1 MTFRESSTSFA
12 GTTGVERF
20 PRIGFSRPAFTAHL
34 GERSKSFADC
44 WSWLACG
51 LGSQRFPFSSSSARL
66 S

>member
-20 PRIGFSRPAFTAHL
+20 PRIGFLVRLSP
-34 GERSKSFADC
+34 
-44 WSWLACG
+44 
-51 LGSQRFPFSSSSARL
+51 SSARL

>member
-1 MTFRESSTSFA
+1 MTFRESSTGFA
-12 GTTGVERF
+12 GTTGVEHF
-20 PRIGFSRPAFTAHL
+20 TRIGFSRPAFTAHF
-34 GERSKSFADC
+34 GERSKSFAD